1 MTARKMCLPSEEV
14 NASVTYLH
22 QISSRYMF
30 YDLKKSAIPSGI
42 SPAQI
47 PWYQDY
53 FKYVDIKAQ

>member
-1 MTARKMCLPSEEV
+1 MCLPSEEV

-22 QISSRYMF
+22 QISSRYVF

-53 FKYVDIKAQ
+53 FKYVDIKAK